1 MLHGYIHLPEFI
13 KMYTSDLSIW
23 ICVNFVVVQLPS
35 HVRFFATPWTEHT
48 RFPCPSLSPGVCSD
62 SCSLS
67 GWCHPTISSSV
78 ALFSFYM
85 QSFAASRSFPVSW
98 LFTSDGQSIGAF
110 TMSLKVNSIF
120 FCKKCFLVF
129 SLANYKSY
137 FEILVWIIQIKIR
150 SLCMGLITYLLDGS
164 HYALSLNLAA

>member
-1 MLHGYIHLPEFI
+1 MQFQFYLFLLFSPSVMSNSLGPHGLQHSRLPV
-13 KMYTSDLSIW
+13 L
-23 ICVNFVVVQLPS
+23 
-35 HVRFFATPWTEHT
+35 
-48 RFPCPSLSPGVCSD
+48 LSPEICSS
-62 SCSLS
+62 SCQLTL
-67 GWCHPTISSSV
+67 WCYLTISYSV
-78 ALFSFYM
+78 TPFSFCP
-85 QSFAASRSFPVSW
+85 QSFPASVTLPVSQ
-98 LFTSDGQSIGAF
+98 LFASGGQSIGAF

>member
-1 MLHGYIHLPEFI
+1 MCKL
-13 KMYTSDLSIW
+13 
-23 ICVNFVVVQLPS
+23 C
-35 HVRFFATPWTEHT
+35 
-48 RFPCPSLSPGVCSD
+48 CC
-62 SCSLS
+62 
-67 GWCHPTISSSV
+67 SV
-78 ALFSFYM
+78 AKSCPILCDPMDWAHQVPLSFIISWSLLRLMFIEWVMPSNHLILCCPLLLLHAIFRSIKVFPSELALRIRWPKYWSFY
-85 QSFAASRSFPVSW
+85 
-98 LFTSDGQSIGAF
+98 
-110 TMSLKVNSIF
+110 MSLKVNSIF